1 MAARTNNGE
10 SGNRELYGFQR
21 HLESKMDTSNVG
33 GGVRDHFKVL
43 AGIP

>member
-1 MAARTNNGE
+1 MAARTNNGD
-10 SGNRELYGFQR
+10 SGNGELYGFKR
-21 HLESKMDTSNVG
+21 HLESEIDMSNVE